1 MLDGFLL
8 VLDFIPVG
16 GLSLGTIFDRWNQSL
31 QVRPVAAVEGEVR
44 LRNVHLHPGHS
55 NS

>member
-8 VLDFIPVG
+8 VLDFITVG
-16 GLSLGTIFDRWNQSL
+16 GVTVGAIPYCWNQGL
-31 QVRPVAAVEGEVR
+31 QVRPIAAVEGEVR
-44 LRNVHLHPGHS
+44 LCYVHLHPGHV

>member
-1 MLDGFLL
+1 MLDSFLL
-8 VLDFIPVG
+8 VLDFITVG
-16 GLSLGTIFDRWNQSL
+16 GVSLGATFYCWNQGL

-44 LRNVHLHPGHS
+44 LRYVHLHPGHS